1 MIRVLHGNRP
11 HEPEC
16 PCCADRRLGRRSLI
30 GAGLGLLACAVPGAA
45 EAQGARGTRRLRVER
60 AYTSDSFSGVYFA
73 DGRYVTEALR
83 KLDWVFRDLSRE
95 EVTPMDPRLF
105 DVMHAVA
112 ARMEATEP
120 FEVISGYRS
129 PETNAATA
137 RRTSRAS
144 TVSLHMSGMAGDMR
158 IPGRDSYGM
167 ARLAASMGLGGVGL
181 YRRDGFVHLDCGQ
194 SRRW

>member
-1 MIRVLHGNRP
+1 MIRVFSGNRP

-16 PCCADRRLGRRSLI
+16 PCCADAQLGRRSLI
-30 GAGLGLLACAVPGAA
+30 GAGFGLLACAAVAPA
-45 EAQGARGTRRLRVER
+45 EAQVARGARRLNVKR
-60 AYTSDSFSGVYFA
+60 AYTSDAFSGVYFA

-83 KLDWVFRDLSRE
+83 RLDWVFRDLSRE

-112 ARMEATEP
+112 ARMEATEA

-129 PETNAATA
+129 PETNAANA
-137 RRTSRAS
+137 RRSGRVS

-158 IPGRDSYGM
+158 LPSRNSYEM

>member
-1 MIRVLHGNRP
+1 M
-11 HEPEC
+11 
-16 PCCADRRLGRRSLI
+16 GRRSLI
-30 GAGLGLLACAVPGAA
+30 AAGVGLIASAGGV
-45 EAQGARGTRRLRVER
+45 EAQVARGSRRLNVKR
-60 AYTSDSFSGVYFA
+60 AYTSDAFSGVYFA

-83 KLDWVFRDLSRE
+83 RLDWVFRDLSRE

-112 ARMEATEP
+112 NRMEASDA
-120 FEVISGYRS
+120 FEVISGYRT
-129 PETNAATA
+129 PETN
-137 RRTSRAS
+137 SRLTGRVS

-158 IPGRDSYGM
+158 LPGRNSYEM
-167 ARLAASMGLGGVGL
+167 ARLAATMGLGGVGL